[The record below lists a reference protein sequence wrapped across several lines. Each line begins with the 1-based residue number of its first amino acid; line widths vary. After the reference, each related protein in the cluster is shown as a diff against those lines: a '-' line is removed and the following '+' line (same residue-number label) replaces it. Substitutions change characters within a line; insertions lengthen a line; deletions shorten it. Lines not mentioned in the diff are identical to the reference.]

1 MLGRDHEQARSARP
15 FSRVAIRIVIGMETP
30 RKRAIRGAQRAV
42 REVRV
47 EASAEAVEDRQ
58 RLRLARGQM
67 PRRSGRRPAPAV
79 RPRLTVVIHGR
90 SRTADLGIQAP
101 IVQIRKLFSM
111 DGRAK
116 WVEFGI
122 PRGLDRSIRGGKEQR
137 MRRHRPHGACRDGRR
152 GVGGARGFPQL
163 LVEQFR
169 EAAPS
174 HDTPIGAGGTV
185 LSRSAL
191 TGLSRGLAE
200 CHSARSAVIGR
211 VAAARHAG
219 TAQAVS
225 PVANNTPATAM

>member
-1 MLGRDHEQARSARP
+1 MLCRDYEQARSTRP
-15 FSRVAIRIVIGMETP
+15 FNRVAIRRVIGMETP
-30 RKRAIRGAQRAV
+30 RKRAIRGAQRTV

-58 RLRLARGQM
+58 RLGLARGQM
-67 PRRSGRRPAPAV
+67 PRRSGRRLAPAV
-79 RPRLTVVIHGR
+79 RRRLTVVVHGR
-90 SRTADLGIQAP
+90 SCTADVGIQAP
-101 IVQIRKLFSM
+101 IVQIRELVSM
-111 DGRAK
+111 DGRA
-116 WVEFGI
+116 EFGM
-122 PRGLDRSIRGGKEQR
+122 PRGLDRSIRSGKEQR

-152 GVGGARGFPQL
+152 GVRGARGFPQL

-169 EAAPS
+169 ETAPS
-174 HDTPIGAGGTV
+174 HDTAIGAGGMV

-211 VAAARHAG
+211 VAAARHAD